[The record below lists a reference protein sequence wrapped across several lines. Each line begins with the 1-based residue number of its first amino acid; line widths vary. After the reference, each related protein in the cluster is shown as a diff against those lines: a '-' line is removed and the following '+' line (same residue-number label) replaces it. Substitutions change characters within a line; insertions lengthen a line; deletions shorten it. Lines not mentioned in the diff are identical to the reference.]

1 MFHSEHGLCFRTS
14 SSVSLCMVCTP
25 AFISISCDGYVALV
39 ARYVFFFTC
48 HQVCMTA
55 CWTRAGCRKK
65 KRKTSCRGARSH
77 IIKLRVPSQLH
88 RITHACCTEAPK
100 KKRKHGRFFL
110 QDAPEKFCFCSNLTC
125 ADRQYL
131 FSGVLLP

>member
-1 MFHSEHGLCFRTS
+1 MVYALEHPPVYLYAWSALLLLFQFHVTAMWHLWPG
-14 SSVSLCMVCTP
+14 M
-25 AFISISCDGYVALV
+25 
-39 ARYVFFFTC
+39 FFFTC

-131 FSGVLLP
+131 ISGVLLP